1 MKRVVKFFTD
11 SYIFTKVDEEK
22 RGNSTVKFKYPKY
35 RLFNKEDL
43 EGVKFN
49 IPRKNIASFAHTVVS
64 MLNAPD
70 SVITDDVIQ
79 TVLSNT
85 FGLQT
90 KFIHSVVSKI
100 LIKMTEYSNK
110 DGFIPLNILIQL
122 SKLQSKVN
130 ISIIDEESEINLNKT
145 NISQIVINEGS
156 VDLKLKNTT
165 VTLTEINQIKSI
177 QSYDTSDLKEDIV
190 KLKSILTEYPIEQT
204 KVITQL
210 IEDVEKIED
219 VFIF

>member
-1 MKRVVKFFTD
+1 M
-11 SYIFTKVDEEK
+11 
-22 RGNSTVKFKYPKY
+22 
-35 RLFNKEDL
+35 
-43 EGVKFN
+43 
-49 IPRKNIASFAHTVVS
+49 
-64 MLNAPD
+64 
-70 SVITDDVIQ
+70 
-79 TVLSNT
+79 
-85 FGLQT
+85 
-90 KFIHSVVSKI
+90 
-100 LIKMTEYSNK
+100 
-110 DGFIPLNILIQL
+110 IQL

-156 VDLKLKNTT
+156 VDLKLKNKT

-219 VFIF
+219 VFGL